1 MSFVPFIQPNPNET
15 AGVPNDTKP
24 KRGIRMFQQM
34 KRGIDQLG
42 RAMLILALALS
53 LIGMFVS
60 GTTGWLRILLSL
72 LSGALLVLIVLR
84 MMSKDF
90 NKRYQENMKYLTY
103 ETAVRDWFR
112 RTFRTKGAAY
122 RSAPRAKRAHKNP
135 TWSEMKQYK
144 YLICPQCAQR
154 LRVPR
159 GKGRIRVTCTNC
171 GNVFETRS

>member
-1 MSFVPFIQPNPNET
+1 
-15 AGVPNDTKP
+15 
-24 KRGIRMFQQM
+24 MFQQQR
-34 KRGIDQLG
+34 RGLDELS
-42 RAMLILALALS
+42 RTMLITALVLS
-53 LIGMFVS
+53 LIGMIVS
-60 GTTGWLRILLSL
+60 RSIGWLRIVMSL

-103 ETAVRDWFR
+103 ETAVKDWFR
-112 RTFRTKGAAY
+112 RTFRTKYTGAKTTTT
-122 RSAPRAKRAHKNP
+122 RAKRAHKNP
-135 TWSEMKQYK
+135 SWSEMKQFK

-171 GNVFETRS
+171 GNVFETHS

>member
-1 MSFVPFIQPNPNET
+1 
-15 AGVPNDTKP
+15 
-24 KRGIRMFQQM
+24 MFQQQR
-34 KRGIDQLG
+34 RGLDELN
-42 RAMLILALALS
+42 RAMLIAALVLS

-60 GTTGWLRILLSL
+60 RTTGWLRIVFSL

-84 MMSKDF
+84 MMSKNG

-103 ETAVRDWFR
+103 ETAVKDWFR
-112 RTFRTKGAAY
+112 RTFRANGKAGTY
-122 RSAPRAKRAHKNP
+122 RAPRAQRAGKNP
-135 TWSEMKQYK
+135 SWAELKQYK

>member
-1 MSFVPFIQPNPNET
+1 
-15 AGVPNDTKP
+15 
-24 KRGIRMFQQM
+24 M
-34 KRGIDQLG
+34 KRGIDELG
-42 RAMLILALALS
+42 RAMLIFALALS
-53 LIGMFVS
+53 LIGMLVS
-60 GTTGWLRILLSL
+60 GTVGWLRIVFSL
-72 LSGALLVLIVLR
+72 LSGALLVLMVIR

-103 ETAVRDWFR
+103 ETAVKDWFR
-112 RTFRTKGAAY
+112 RTFRAKRTGAKSGTTRAKGAQ
-122 RSAPRAKRAHKNP
+122 KNP